1 MSDTLKVL
9 GYLKTGR
16 PLTVYSAGKRGLTQD
31 LRSRI
36 SDLINKGHVI
46 EKDWVT
52 ITRIDGAKAQV
63 REYRLCTTASQGA

>member
-36 SDLINKGHVI
+36 SNIIDKGFKI
-46 EKDWVT
+46 EKSWIN
-52 ITRIDGAKAQV
+52 ITRADGVIARV
-63 REYRLCTTASQGA
+63 REYRLCTTASHGA

>member
-16 PLTVYSAGKRGLTQD
+16 PLTVELSKQRLLSQD

-36 SDLINKGHVI
+36 SDLQNKGWAFD
-46 EKDWVT
+46 KTWVPSN
-52 ITRIDGAKAQV
+52 RPDGIKSQV
-63 REYRLCTTASQGA
+63 REYRLCVK